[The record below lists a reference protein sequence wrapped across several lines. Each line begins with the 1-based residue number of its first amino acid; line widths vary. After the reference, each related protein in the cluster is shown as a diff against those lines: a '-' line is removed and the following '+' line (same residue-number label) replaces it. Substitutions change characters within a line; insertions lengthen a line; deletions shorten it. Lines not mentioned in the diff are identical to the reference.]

1 VAEENV
7 HRVVLQCT
15 ECHEVA
21 VHELTYAGRLLAQS
35 RCTACGATVRHEE
48 SDLREAYLRDLE
60 HRLLSKPVRLARR
73 AAQHPVRFAV
83 SLPGAVLR
91 QPGKL
96 LAELRTVLKGR

>member
-1 VAEENV
+1 VAEGNV

-21 VHELTYAGRLLAQS
+21 VHELTYAGRILAQS

-48 SDLREAYLRDLE
+48 SDLRAAYLRDLE
-60 HRLLSKPVRLARR
+60 HRLLSKPVRLVRR
-73 AAQHPVRFAV
+73 AAQHPVRFAF

-91 QPGKL
+91 QPGKM